1 MKWVWLVKWA
11 GLVTYKTEFV
21 LSGVRWGSGSWNT
34 KPLSTCVG
42 EANTHVVHV
51 LDASTTLVVHV
62 LDASTTHVV
71 HVLDA
76 STTHVVHV
84 LDASTTLVVHVLD
97 ASTTLVLKCSF

>member
-1 MKWVWLVKWA
+1 MKWA
-11 GLVTYKTEFV
+11 GLVTYRTEFV

-51 LDASTTLVVHV
+51 LDASTT
-62 LDASTTHVV
+62 
-71 HVLDA
+71 
-76 STTHVVHV
+76 HVVHV

-97 ASTTLVLKCSF
+97 ASTTLVLKCNLIAFRENISQALHDLCASTTCI